1 MQIRG
6 VLCGAVRQAFDD
18 ALAADMTTGLSKP
31 ALTWD
36 GSVFRMAQLC
46 TVTDLRASPAHGS
59 SGTTP
64 SRFMFSNRPRR
75 AAEPGTALAAV
86 TGPAGLSRLTRCTNS
101 GA

>member
-46 TVTDLRASPAHGS
+46 TVTDLRGITCAWVQWHN
-59 SGTTP
+59 T
-64 SRFMFSNRPRR
+64 
-75 AAEPGTALAAV
+75 
-86 TGPAGLSRLTRCTNS
+86 
-101 GA
+101 